1 MTANHNGI
9 LPAGDGLGDAV
20 KDDGFTEDGAAED
33 VTDGAVRTS
42 PHLLK
47 LELLHARLVGG
58 DRRALDAD
66 LVLEDGLCRI
76 NRDLVVRLRM
86 G

>member
-1 MTANHNGI
+1 MTANHDGV
-9 LPAGDGLGDAV
+9 LPAGDGLGDTV
-20 KDDGFTEDGAAED
+20 EDDRLTEDGAAQD
-33 VTDGAVRTS
+33 VTNGAVRAP
-42 PHLLK
+42 PHLLE

-58 DRRALDAD
+58 NGRALDAD

-86 G
+86 E